1 MSEMEADKFFYVG
14 NAIMVETPSGRQFTV
29 AETDDY
35 YWADRI
41 VHALNFVRQMNE
53 L

>member
-1 MSEMEADKFFYVG
+1 MSEDKFRYVG

-29 AETDDY
+29 AETEDY

-41 VHALNFVRQMNE
+41 VYALNFVREMGE